1 MHKATVVRDAAGV
14 PTGLS
19 GVADT
24 TIVSAAL
31 QTVTGIADQ
40 DSILIPETLVDSL
53 VIAAVPAVLGAVAQ
67 KRIDTGEFGIP
78 FKA

>member
-1 MHKATVVRDAAGV
+1 MHKATVVRNSSGV

-19 GVADT
+19 GIADT

-31 QTVTGIADQ
+31 QTVTGIADK
-40 DSILIPETLVDSL
+40 DSILIPENLVDSL

-67 KRIDTGEFGIP
+67 KRIDTGSFGIP
-78 FKA
+78 FKV